1 MKTKVYLQ
9 LLPNASGKLQVCV
22 SPVVSEDG
30 PEQDVLQKV
39 LNLLENKMGATRTEV
54 LEGLDQTYID
64 YLCKGVEM
72 TLLLDPWSFI
82 SLTIP
87 DEKLRNEIFEEIAGL
102 FEVVPRPPQDG
113 DDE

>member
-9 LLPNASGKLQVCV
+9 ILPDASNQLDVCV
-22 SPVVSEDG
+22 RPVVREDE
-30 PEQDVLQKV
+30 PEENVMREVLT
-39 LNLLENKMGATRTEV
+39 LLEHKLGATRTNT
-54 LEGLDQTYID
+54 LEGLDQSYID
-64 YLCKGVEM
+64 YVCKGVEM
-72 TLLLDPWSFI
+72 TLLHDPWSFI

-87 DEKLRNEIFEEIAGL
+87 DEKLRKEIFEEIAGL